1 MNNKTLCNFSGGLGA
16 KKAESK
22 PTATRHD
29 VFVEKLS
36 AIPQIAD
43 KCGTLFKSSQ
53 PVELTG
59 SYCSATFYMNLTEKS
74 SKIIQI
80 FSPYYA

>member
-1 MNNKTLCNFSGGLGA
+1 MHGMCAGKTLTVLCVKLGSIA
-16 KKAESK
+16 TKKHEK

-29 VFVEKLS
+29 MFVEKLS
-36 AIPQIAD
+36 AIPEVA

-59 SYCSATFYMNLTEKS
+59 EK
-74 SKIIQI
+74 
-80 FSPYYA
+80 